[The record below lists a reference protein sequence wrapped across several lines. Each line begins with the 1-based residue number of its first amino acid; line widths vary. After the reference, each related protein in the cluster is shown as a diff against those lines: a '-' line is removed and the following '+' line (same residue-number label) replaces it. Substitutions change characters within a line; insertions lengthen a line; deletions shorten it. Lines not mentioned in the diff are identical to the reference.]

1 MITSGNKKAARC
13 SNTKRHLIINN
24 NTMNE
29 KKTNVN
35 TLVDTFN
42 NNFKPS
48 NFPTLS
54 HQNAENLIVNLDEYL
69 REIEAHNERKAEI
82 DWLLKN
88 YESLLSIWQRGF
100 LSDIRCK
107 RKISKYKQFWLEAIS
122 NQCRFDKYCPPNP
135 TCYGLFV

>member
-1 MITSGNKKAARC
+1 
-13 SNTKRHLIINN
+13 
-24 NTMNE
+24 MNE

-122 NQCRFDKYCPPNP
+122 KRMSEK
-135 TCYGLFV
+135 